1 MHQNN
6 HYLAAGVAAKLWLV
20 CWPQCTQCA
29 VVISGHKISYQ
40 MRRCSTPFQNHKSN
54 QPAFSLL
61 HLLGTINQDND
72 VVAKHF
78 NMRDLLLKQAC
89 RQHISW
95 FNSSGCVYF
104 FFFYVEVIEADSLAS
119 LHLHIWARLRAVEQS
134 TVMHLQFSLNCAV
147 CSSWCTDR
155 PPRSAP
161 CINFIHFQSIF
172 QRNPPPEY
180 FVK

>member
-29 VVISGHKISYQ
+29 VVISGHDKISYQ
-40 MRRCSTPFQNHKSN
+40 MRRWSTPFQNHKSN

-78 NMRDLLLKQAC
+78 NTRDLLLKQAC

-104 FFFYVEVIEADSLAS
+104 FFFLRRSDRGRLFSQLTLA
-119 LHLHIWARLRAVEQS
+119 HLSQTQS
-134 TVMHLQFSLNCAV
+134 SGTIYCYAPTVLTELCCM
-147 CSSWCTDR
+147 
-155 PPRSAP
+155 
-161 CINFIHFQSIF
+161 
-172 QRNPPPEY
+172 
-180 FVK
+180 